1 MNIAGQY
8 EGVKRERARKEG
20 SRERGEIEREIKEKG
35 EKEVMTTR
43 KVEWL
48 NGSMER

>member
-1 MNIAGQY
+1 LNIAGQY

-20 SRERGEIEREIKEKG
+20 SRERGEIEKEIKEK
-35 EKEVMTTR
+35 EKKEVMTTR